1 MELPITVEDLRTLG
15 IAVAI
20 WVGVC
25 LTLAL
30 LLFIF
35 VVRKIRRLDIPAG
48 ATLSETLHAVPFA
61 LVAFIDLLDLGL
73 DVFAVPFTWVVL
85 DRLNLRALR
94 NVSALEALVPFTG
107 PIPTLTLAW
116 VWVRLFGGTLPLP
129 DESGKRRIT

>member
-1 MELPITVEDLRTLG
+1 MDLPITIEDLRTLG
-15 IAVAI
+15 IAIFI
-20 WVGVC
+20 WITVC

-35 VVRKIRRLDIPAG
+35 VVRKIRRLDIPPG
-48 ATLSETLHAVPFA
+48 ATLSETLQAAPFT

-73 DVFAVPFTWVVL
+73 DVFAVPITWVVL

-94 NVSALEALVPFTG
+94 NVSALEALIPFTG

-116 VWVRLFGGTLPLP
+116 IWVRLFGGTLPAP
-129 DESGKRRIT
+129 DGGGKRRIT